1 MNPQILYVED
11 DRFSRKV
18 VEVLMGDVMEL
29 KNLTVFENSEGFINR
44 VEALSEKPEL
54 IFLDIQMKP
63 IDGFQMLE
71 ILRSHDGYKSATIIA
86 LTANVM
92 AHDVEKLKDVGFDG
106 LIGKPIMSD
115 IFPELVKRILDGEAI
130 WYIP

>member
-1 MNPQILYVED
+1 MNPAILYVED

-18 VEVLMGDVMEL
+18 VQVLFDEVMEL
-29 KNLTVFENSEGFINR
+29 TKLTVFENSEAFLTK
-44 VEALSEKPEL
+44 VEALPNKPEL

-63 IDGFQMLE
+63 IDGFAMLE
-71 ILRSHDGYKSATIIA
+71 LLRNHNDYRSATIIA

-92 AHDVEKLKDVGFDG
+92 AHDVEKLKQVGFDG

-115 IFPELVKRILDGEAI
+115 IFPELVKRIVDGEAI